1 MGYLSFNLL
10 GKKGKTVAQKV
21 HVVLVDDL
29 DSGPADET
37 VSFGLDGASYII
49 DLSSENAKVLRES
62 LAKYITAGR
71 RQRAGA
77 GRPATRQVTT
87 GARTSGANDREQNK
101 AIRDWAVRNGHKVSS
116 RGRISQD
123 IVDLYNAQAGR

>member
-1 MGYLSFNLL
+1 M
-10 GKKGKTVAQKV
+10 AQKV

-29 DSGPADET
+29 DGGAADET
-37 VSFGLDGASYII
+37 VSFGLDGANYII
-49 DLSSENAKVLRES
+49 DLSSDNSKVLREF
-62 LAKYITAGR
+62 LARYITTGR
-71 RQRAGA
+71 RQRAAG
-77 GRPATRQVTT
+77 GRPAGRQAGT
-87 GARTSGANDREQNK
+87 ARANAGSDREQNK